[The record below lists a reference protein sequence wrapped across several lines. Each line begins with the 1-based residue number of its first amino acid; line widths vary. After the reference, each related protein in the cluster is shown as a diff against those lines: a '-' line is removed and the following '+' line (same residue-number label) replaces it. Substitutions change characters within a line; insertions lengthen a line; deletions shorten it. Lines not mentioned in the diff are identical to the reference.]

1 MSRINGAA
9 DRAALT
15 AFAVIAAAGL
25 TGCRDDRANKPPR
38 QFFPDMDEQLRVNA
52 QSESRF
58 HRDFVVE
65 GGGHGHGGTTYIGRS
80 MREPVPGTVPFGATA
95 HASLG
100 AGRVVEVAFE
110 GVDFAQRSMFLRD
123 NDAIYRG
130 TAGLVMEAPGQPAL
144 DEFGHPKVRFVDR
157 IPIPV
162 TPELLALGESKY
174 NILCIVCHG
183 GIGDGK
189 GLVGVRWSYDLP
201 TFHQEQYY
209 HGGDKGQDGYI
220 FHVIR
225 HGVPNIGDTYELK
238 MPSYASK
245 LNERETWAVV
255 AYVRALQQARNASLD
270 VVPPAERARL
280 ERQRGAAMPTPGA
293 TPGAGAGAVNQ
304 EAQP

>member
-9 DRAALT
+9 ARAALT
-15 AFAVIAAAGL
+15 GVAVIAAAGL
-25 TGCRDDRANKPPR
+25 PGCREDRTNKTPR

-65 GGGHGHGGTTYIGRS
+65 GGGHGHGDTTYIGRS
-80 MREPVPGTVPFGATA
+80 MREPVPGTVPFGATS

-100 AGRVVEVAFE
+100 AGRVVDVVFE
-110 GVDFAQRSMFLRD
+110 GVDFAQRSMYLRD
-123 NDAIYRG
+123 NDAIFRG
-130 TAGLVMEAPGQPAL
+130 TAGLVMEAPGKPAL
-144 DEFGHPKVRFVDR
+144 DEQGRPKVQYVDR

-162 TPELLALGESKY
+162 TQELLSLGESKY
-174 NILCIVCHG
+174 NIFCIVCHG
-183 GIGDGK
+183 GTGDGK

-209 HGGDKGQDGYI
+209 PGGDKGQDGYI

-225 HGVPNIGDTYELK
+225 HGVPNIGGTYELK
-238 MPSYASK
+238 MPGYGTK

-255 AYVRALQQARNASLD
+255 AYFRALQQARNAPLD
-270 VVPPAERARL
+270 MVPPAERGRL
-280 ERQRGAAMPTPGA
+280 ERQRGAAAPTPA
-293 TPGAGAGAVNQ
+293 AGAANQ
-304 EAQP
+304 EAQQ